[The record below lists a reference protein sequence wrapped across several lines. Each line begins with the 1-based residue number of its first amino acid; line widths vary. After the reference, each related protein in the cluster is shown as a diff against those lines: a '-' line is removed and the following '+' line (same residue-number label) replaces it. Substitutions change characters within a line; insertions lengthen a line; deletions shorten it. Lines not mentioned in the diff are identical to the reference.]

1 VGGECKVL
9 PRICVT
15 DSQCGLVKDCVDG
28 FCNFQCSSNS
38 DCPYSQVCQSGTCV
52 TDASPSGSI
61 CTASSDCQGG
71 TCING
76 ICFDDCSQDSDCGD
90 KMICDAGTC
99 QPDWR
104 PGYECRNNAD
114 CADGAT
120 CVDGMCTVECWSDSE
135 CRTGTCDAGY
145 CTR

>member
-1 VGGECKVL
+1 
-9 PRICVT
+9 
-15 DSQCGLVKDCVDG
+15 
-28 FCNFQCSSNS
+28 
-38 DCPYSQVCQSGTCV
+38 
-52 TDASPSGSI
+52 
-61 CTASSDCQGG
+61 
-71 TCING
+71 
-76 ICFDDCSQDSDCGD
+76 
-90 KMICDAGTC
+90 MICDAGIC

-114 CADGAT
+114 CAGGAT